1 MKKRI
6 LSMLCSIAILCTLFT
21 GVANAQ
27 EIDSDKKIV
36 DGSYLTHEDSST
48 GTSVP
53 KGARGE
59 YLATGDC
66 TISKAGLT
74 RIYAYASTY
83 STKLYDKKTRVWYTK
98 PMPKVYDTFIMI
110 NPKRKNVVLSCSCP
124 DFLYRHEVALY
135 RKGGAEITYSNGRL
149 PKITNPKYRA
159 TCCKHCLAMYL
170 YLSSVRPDVFEPD
183 IDLNN
188 AIG

>member
-74 RIYAYASTY
+74 RIYAYASTTANQVVNY
-83 STKLYDKKTRVWYTK
+83 MQTIVYVEQYDEEADAWGQVYYWYAEDHDDYYMSTDAAVVVEPGYYYRVRAIHIAGDQYPYDETASVTDGILV
-98 PMPKVYDTFIMI
+98 PP
-110 NPKRKNVVLSCSCP
+110 
-124 DFLYRHEVALY
+124 
-135 RKGGAEITYSNGRL
+135 L
-149 PKITNPKYRA
+149 P
-159 TCCKHCLAMYL
+159 
-170 YLSSVRPDVFEPD
+170 
-183 IDLNN
+183 
-188 AIG
+188 

>member
-1 MKKRI
+1 
-6 LSMLCSIAILCTLFT
+6 MLCSIAILCTLFT

-48 GTSVP
+48 STSVP

-74 RIYAYASTY
+74 RIYAYASTTANQVVNYMATIVYVEQYDEEADAWGQVY
-83 STKLYDKKTRVWYTK
+83 SWVEEDFNDYYMSTDAAVVVEPGYYYRVHAIHIAGDQYPYDETVSVT
-98 PMPKVYDTFIMI
+98 
-110 NPKRKNVVLSCSCP
+110 
-124 DFLYRHEVALY
+124 
-135 RKGGAEITYSNGRL
+135 NGIFVPPL
-149 PKITNPKYRA
+149 P
-159 TCCKHCLAMYL
+159 
-170 YLSSVRPDVFEPD
+170 
-183 IDLNN
+183 
-188 AIG
+188 